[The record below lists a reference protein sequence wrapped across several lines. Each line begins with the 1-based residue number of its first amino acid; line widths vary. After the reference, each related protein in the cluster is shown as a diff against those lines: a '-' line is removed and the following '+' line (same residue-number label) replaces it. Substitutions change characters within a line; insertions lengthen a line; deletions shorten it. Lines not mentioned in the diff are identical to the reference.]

1 MLNSDLS
8 PTFGL
13 RTPAPPHMCALRT
26 HSCSAQSPS
35 NCPCASKPDSVNADC
50 LATALWEAHRF
61 YLREKTTDSGLCK
74 SFSKAKPSYS
84 LGLTSHPI
92 YSPTRPQSLLHHS
105 FPSSFS
111 CFLRSF
117 CVSLLHFHA
126 LSGSCSHVV
135 VGPFPTQHTS
145 VLAHSARVCSSRQQ
159 RTCWLSTGCNSNG
172 EARSTDDKFKYFRI
186 EPNFISVL
194 SALVVTVM
202 NTTGLGFLE
211 ALPADPALHRAA
223 MSDVLPAETSVSRGC
238 GQSLSQ
244 APHSQNK
251 GGLQHRCCDSA
262 ALEAAFYGQVS
273 FHFLLLVIS
282 SSSTPRE
289 LYCAGDRGA
298 LEDWT
303 REAASGEF

>member
-1 MLNSDLS
+1 MGGPSVLFKRENNR
-8 PTFGL
+8 L
-13 RTPAPPHMCALRT
+13 RALQKLLKSKTVLQSRSHISSHLFSYASSVT
-26 HSCSAQSPS
+26 SPS
-35 NCPCASKPDSVNADC
+35 LLPFQLFLLPPE
-50 LATALWEAHRF
+50 LLRF
-61 YLREKTTDSGLCK
+61 P
-74 SFSKAKPSYS
+74 AA
-84 LGLTSHPI
+84 
-92 YSPTRPQSLLHHS
+92 
-105 FPSSFS
+105 
-111 CFLRSF
+111 
-117 CVSLLHFHA
+117 FHA

-159 RTCWLSTGCNSNG
+159 RTCWLSTGRNSNG

-223 MSDVLPAETSVSRGC
+223 MSDVLPAETSASRGC

-273 FHFLLLVIS
+273 FHLLLLVIS